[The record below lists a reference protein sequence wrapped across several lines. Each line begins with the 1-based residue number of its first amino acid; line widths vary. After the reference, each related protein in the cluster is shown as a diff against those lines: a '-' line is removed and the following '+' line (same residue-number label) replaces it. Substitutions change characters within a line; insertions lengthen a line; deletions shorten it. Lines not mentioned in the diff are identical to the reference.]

1 MLGKTKNMFK
11 RKKMKE
17 TKKTNSLKAILTI
30 KMGIA
35 IVAICAIGCNSFQ
48 PAKKESIPVKVSGGN
63 Q

>member
-1 MLGKTKNMFK
+1 
-11 RKKMKE
+11 MKE

>member
-1 MLGKTKNMFK
+1 LEKLKICLGE
-11 RKKMKE
+11 KKMKE